1 MALLENEGTRIK
13 LQAQEDTSLLLMGG
27 EPIAEPIVASG
38 PFVMNTEQE
47 IRIAMM
53 DYQSGRMGRMA

>member
-1 MALLENEGTRIK
+1 M
-13 LQAQEDTSLLLMGG
+13 AQEEASLLLMGG
-27 EPIAEPIVASG
+27 APINEPIVASG

-53 DYQSGRMGRMA
+53 DYQSGRMGHLADRS

>member
-1 MALLENEGTRIK
+1 
-13 LQAQEDTSLLLMGG
+13 MGG
-27 EPIAEPIVASG
+27 EPIAESIAASG

-53 DYQSGRMGRMA
+53 DYQNGRMGYMAD